1 MTTQEVVDRLTIQI
15 ESLQDGFELLSKAPN
30 LKELGKSF
38 FHLLRGNVTAVDG
51 FVLFRNARETA
62 WERLFGKGDATAA
75 LECVGGSEVSNAFSF
90 HSLKD
95 RPFAVVAVHSLHD
108 GSHIALVLGRKLDK
122 SGYSRLDSLTVQ
134 MLIQLFA
141 NAYQSLLQR
150 QKEKG
155 LVFSLNHRLL
165 QLNSLIDTGIQLS
178 RFHQETSLHHTALE
192 RAAALTNASY
202 GSVTISSGWTRK
214 ERIVFPENIALKRP
228 KDASHRIR
236 AAFKFSGQTYAYELF
251 DKESRTGTG
260 PFEETDRLL
269 LDSLA
274 RQVHAV
280 LENHY
285 LHLQE
290 VEKQK
295 IERDIAV
302 AASIQ
307 QRILPKSLPV
317 IPGYDL
323 FGTNIPTRFV
333 GGDYYDCIAL
343 NDGRFALI
351 MADVS
356 GKGVPAALLVS
367 SFHAY
372 LSAYVDTG
380 LSIVDLAR
388 RLNAVI
394 YGASTEERYITAVLA
409 YFTPATGDVEFV
421 NAGHTPVYLRRSGGA
436 VEDIA
441 DGGLALGMIDMD
453 FPYTSARVTISAGE
467 QLLLYTDGV
476 TEAMNSKEQL
486 YDATGALKKFM
497 ESFAPQ
503 TAESFISGLLA
514 DLSRFTGSA
523 PQNDDITAMYV
534 MRL

>member
-1 MTTQEVVDRLTIQI
+1 MTTQDLVDRLAIQI

-30 LKELGKSF
+30 LKDLGKSF
-38 FHLLRGNVTAVDG
+38 FHLLRGNVMAVEG
-51 FVLFRNARETA
+51 FVFFKRAHESG
-62 WERLFGKGDATAA
+62 WERLFGKGDIAAAT
-75 LECVGGSEVSNAFSF
+75 ECVSGVDVPEAFSF
-90 HSLKD
+90 LHMKNT
-95 RPFAVVAVHSLHD
+95 PFVVVAMQSLQD
-108 GSHIALVLGRKLDK
+108 GSHVALVLGNKLDK
-122 SGYSRLDSLTVQ
+122 SAYSHLDRITVQ

-141 NAYQSLLQR
+141 NAYQSLLHR

-165 QLNSLIDTGIQLS
+165 QLNSLIDTGIRLS
-178 RFHQETSLHHTALE
+178 RLHGETVLHQTALE
-192 RAAALTNASY
+192 RAAALTNAAC
-202 GSVTISSGWTRK
+202 GSVTISAGRMRK
-214 ERIVFPENIALKRP
+214 ERIVFPENVVFKRP

-236 AAFKFSGQTYAYELF
+236 SAFKFSGQTYTFELF
-251 DKESRTGTG
+251 NKESRTGTG
-260 PFEETDRLL
+260 PFEETDQLL
-269 LDSLA
+269 LEALA
-274 RQVHAV
+274 RQVHAA

-333 GGDYYDCIAL
+333 GGDYYDCIPL
-343 NDGRFALI
+343 SDGRFALI

-372 LSAYVDTG
+372 LSAFLETG

-388 RLNAVI
+388 RLNTVM
-394 YGASTEERYITAVLA
+394 YGASTEERYVTAVLA
-409 YFTPATGDVEFV
+409 YFTPSTGELEFV
-421 NAGHTPVYLRRSGGA
+421 NAGHTAVFVRRKNGT
-436 VEDIA
+436 VEELT

-453 FPYTSARVTISAGE
+453 FPYTSARITMQAGE

-476 TEAMNSKEQL
+476 TEAMNAKEQL
-486 YDATGALKKFM
+486 YDAHGALKKFM
-497 ESFAPQ
+497 QSFEPR

-514 DLSRFTGSA
+514 DLSHFTASA

-534 MRL
+534 MRA